1 MAKFTYYG
9 GMALK
14 IERSDGFKIMIDPYI
29 HNSLCQDATPD
40 MFYDMDVLLISHA
53 AFDHFGETVD
63 ILRHSNAT
71 IVCGTETWARVR
83 GEADIPESRH
93 INVIYGDGAR
103 FGQTEVRFVP
113 AWHGSN
119 VVYHGAAHAY
129 YPFGIIV
136 KLEPGVSLYHTG
148 DTAWRDEDGY
158 FWYVGRTDDIIKS
171 SGYRIGPFEIESV
184 LVEHEAVLEC
194 AVTGVPDPVRGQLV
208 KATVVLAD
216 GYTPSDELK
225 KELQNY
231 VKKETAPYKYP
242 RVIDFVDELPKTVNG
257 KIRRVSIREK
267 DKK

>member
-14 IERSDGFKIMIDPYI
+14 IERSEGFKIMIDPYI

-40 MFYDMDVLLISHA
+40 MFYDVDVLLISHA

-136 KLEPGVSLYHTG
+136 KLEPDVSLYHTG
-148 DTAWRDEDGY
+148 DTSI
-158 FWYVGRTDDIIKS
+158 FSDIK
-171 SGYRIGPFEIESV
+171 
-184 LVEHEAVLEC
+184 L
-194 AVTGVPDPVRGQLV
+194 
-208 KATVVLAD
+208 
-216 GYTPSDELK
+216 
-225 KELQNY
+225 
-231 VKKETAPYKYP
+231 
-242 RVIDFVDELPKTVNG
+242 
-257 KIRRVSIREK
+257 IRELYRPNIMMPCISTIDVK
-267 DKK
+267 YGSIMSPVEAAQAIRWVGPDLVIPGHYYQGDPAVEEFKVHMRSFNPESEVFWEVGKPVEFLPRRIVY

>member
-40 MFYDMDVLLISHA
+40 MFYDVDVLLISHA

-136 KLEPGVSLYHTG
+136 KLEPDVSLYHTG
-148 DTAWRDEDGY
+148 DTSI
-158 FWYVGRTDDIIKS
+158 FSDIK
-171 SGYRIGPFEIESV
+171 
-184 LVEHEAVLEC
+184 L
-194 AVTGVPDPVRGQLV
+194 
-208 KATVVLAD
+208 
-216 GYTPSDELK
+216 
-225 KELQNY
+225 
-231 VKKETAPYKYP
+231 
-242 RVIDFVDELPKTVNG
+242 
-257 KIRRVSIREK
+257 IRELYRPNIMMPCISTIDVK
-267 DKK
+267 YGSIMSPVEAAQAIRWVGPDLVIPGHYYQGDPAVEEFKVHMRSFNPESEVFWEVGKPVEFLPRRIVY

>member
-40 MFYDMDVLLISHA
+40 MFYDVDVLLISHA

-103 FGQTEVRFVP
+103 FGQPEVRFVP

-136 KLEPGVSLYHTG
+136 KLEPDVSLYHTG
-148 DTAWRDEDGY
+148 DTSI
-158 FWYVGRTDDIIKS
+158 FSDIK
-171 SGYRIGPFEIESV
+171 
-184 LVEHEAVLEC
+184 L
-194 AVTGVPDPVRGQLV
+194 
-208 KATVVLAD
+208 
-216 GYTPSDELK
+216 
-225 KELQNY
+225 
-231 VKKETAPYKYP
+231 
-242 RVIDFVDELPKTVNG
+242 
-257 KIRRVSIREK
+257 IRELYRPNIMMPCISTIDVK
-267 DKK
+267 YGSIMSPVEAAQAIRWVGPDLVIPGHYYQGDPAVEEFKVHMRSFNPESEVFWEVGKPVEFLPRTIVY

>member
-40 MFYDMDVLLISHA
+40 MFYDVDVLLISHA

-148 DTAWRDEDGY
+148 DTSIFSDIKLIRELYRPNIMMPCISTIDVKYGSIMSPVEAAQAIRWVGPDLVTRDITI
-158 FWYVGRTDDIIKS
+158 R
-171 SGYRIGPFEIESV
+171 
-184 LVEHEAVLEC
+184 A
-194 AVTGVPDPVRGQLV
+194 
-208 KATVVLAD
+208 
-216 GYTPSDELK
+216 
-225 KELQNY
+225 
-231 VKKETAPYKYP
+231 
-242 RVIDFVDELPKTVNG
+242 
-257 KIRRVSIREK
+257 IRRSRSSRCICVRSIPRAKCSGRLASRSSSCRAGSFIKERE
-267 DKK
+267 